1 MNHNNPL
8 NVVSNKDLYH
18 LATKKLNLLY
28 MHFQMIET
36 CFTQKSKVKTKCSKN
51 MQHNV

>member
-18 LATKKLNLLY
+18 LATKKTKLTFYAFSNDRNMFY
-28 MHFQMIET
+28 
-36 CFTQKSKVKTKCSKN
+36 SKKQSKN
-51 MQHNV
+51 KM